1 MFIALVGVTPASAK
15 IAANLLHAS
24 LAVRHRSCAITSASS
39 VDDIRDFCSKCASGV
54 IHFEE
59 PPPSATI
66 QFLVEQNIPAV
77 VFVSTFSRAS
87 LNLMLE
93 GGLEPLAAV
102 RAASRWFSAIGELIA
117 SGRVFVVPGGTDK
130 RAVAE
135 VLTSVASLLGL
146 TMPSGVVTSPQAQVQ
161 AGFGE
166 NQSDAAHV
174 EIPSISKSD
183 EGRVALLTRLSA
195 GLHGYDQLLERRTK
209 CCLRWPSSTFHL
221 TDKEATPA
229 IDYIDLM
236 GPAKL
241 LVFGPYFGLPRGRW
255 IAVPGVSVADN
266 LSGNKITIDIST
278 NLGTEILA
286 KVQAKLPAE
295 GDYWGEIQFEVP
307 YSHLPIEVRLF
318 LDQGAI
324 EGKLR
329 FNGVTLRQQ

>member
-15 IAANLLHAS
+15 IAANVLHAS

-39 VDDIRDFCSKCASGV
+39 VDDIRDFRSKCASGV
-54 IHFEE
+54 IHFEK

-66 QFLVEQNIPAV
+66 QFLVERNIPV
-77 VFVSTFSRAS
+77 VAFVSTFSRAS

-93 GGLEPLAAV
+93 GSLQPLDAL
-102 RAASRWFSAIGELIA
+102 RAASRWFSAIGELSA
-117 SGRVFVVPGGTDK
+117 SGRVFVVPSGTDK
-130 RAVAE
+130 RAVGEA
-135 VLTSVASLLGL
+135 LTRVASLLGL
-146 TMPSGVVTSPQAQVQ
+146 NTPSGVVTSPQTQIQ

-166 NQSDAAHV
+166 NQLYVAPA
-174 EIPSISKSD
+174 EAPSIQKSD

-195 GLHGYDQLLERRTK
+195 GLHGYDQLLERGTK
-209 CCLRWPSSTFHL
+209 CCLHWPNSIFHL
-221 TDKEATPA
+221 TDKEAAPA
-229 IDYIDLM
+229 TDYIDLI

-241 LVFGPYFGLPRGRW
+241 LVFGPYFCLPRGRW

-266 LSGNKITIDIST
+266 LSGNTITVDIST

-295 GDYWGEIQFEVP
+295 GDFLGEIQFEVP

-318 LDQGAI
+318 LNRGAI

-329 FNGVTLRQQ
+329 FNGVTLRRQ